1 MSSVLRSTKQTA
13 SKFFVAL
20 ATTVVGFVITDEDT
34 AAPTVDTRSISSG
47 VALGT
52 IFVDM
57 GKIVKVLT
65 GASAATYRK
74 LKLADA
80 VYQGTADAAGNTI
93 WIQEDLTSGVYEV
106 NGITQF
112 ARL

>member
-20 ATTVVGFVITDEDT
+20 ATTVVGFVITGEDT
-34 AAPTVDTRSISSG
+34 AAPTVDARSISSG

-57 GKIVKVLT
+57 GKIVKVL
-65 GASAATYRK
+65 GASGATYRK

-93 WIQEDLTSGVYEV
+93 WIQEDLTSGAYEV

>member
-1 MSSVLRSTKQTA
+1 MTSVLRSTKQTA

-20 ATTVVGFVITDEDT
+20 ATSVVGFAIANEDT
-34 AAPTVDTRSISSG
+34 AAPTASSLTISSLS
-47 VALGT
+47 LGS

-57 GKIVKVLT
+57 GKIVKVLGAT
-65 GASAATYRK
+65 GATYRK

-106 NGITQF
+106 NGITQV